1 MDRQRLGE
9 NLARRD
15 GHGDRAHGPCYAPKP
30 ARPPHVLDATVTA
43 IGHFFAGRYS
53 DAALW
58 AEKAVREQPSS
69 HHLTGGSGKLRFGRT
84 LRGRASGHCARASIR
99 SRHARFQSPGSP
111 HAIITINRP
120 ALRLRAIGTA
130 AAARAV
136 AADPGKARDTGLHLE
151 HDSPMI
157 HMRRGRRLE
166 IAFVSYLEWAKLIA
180 TSLAISTVTTA
191 IGVALWLW
199 FLK

>member
-1 MDRQRLGE
+1 M
-9 NLARRD
+9 
-15 GHGDRAHGPCYAPKP
+15 
-30 ARPPHVLDATVTA
+30 
-43 IGHFFAGRYS
+43 
-53 DAALW
+53 
-58 AEKAVREQPSS
+58 
-69 HHLTGGSGKLRFGRT
+69 
-84 LRGRASGHCARASIR
+84 
-99 SRHARFQSPGSP
+99 
-111 HAIITINRP
+111 INRTG
-120 ALRLRAIGTA
+120 LRRRGNGTVAGEARVAGVLR
-130 AAARAV
+130 
-136 AADPGKARDTGLHLE
+136 KARDTGLHLE